1 MPKPRILQ
9 KTGERFGA
17 AISLP
22 KDKSLPPEIR
32 EDDPR
37 AKRQI
42 RVEEL
47 RRQYL
52 SGEYYVPAIE
62 ISSSLIE
69 KHLKR

>member
-1 MPKPRILQ
+1 M
-9 KTGERFGA
+9 
-17 AISLP
+17 
-22 KDKSLPPEIR
+22 R

-37 AKRQI
+37 AKRQM

-52 SGEYYVPAIE
+52 NGEYYVPAIE
-62 ISSSLIE
+62 ISSALIE